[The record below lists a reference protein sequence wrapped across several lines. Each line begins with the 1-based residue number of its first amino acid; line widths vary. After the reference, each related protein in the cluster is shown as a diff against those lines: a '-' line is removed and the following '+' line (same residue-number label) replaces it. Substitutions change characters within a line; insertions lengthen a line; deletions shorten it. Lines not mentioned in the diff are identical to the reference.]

1 MNNHSCIT
9 DNNKGT
15 TDNQCVYNKLNE
27 QLFIYK
33 PVTISCN

>member
-1 MNNHSCIT
+1 MNNHNCIT

-27 QLFIYK
+27 QRFIYN